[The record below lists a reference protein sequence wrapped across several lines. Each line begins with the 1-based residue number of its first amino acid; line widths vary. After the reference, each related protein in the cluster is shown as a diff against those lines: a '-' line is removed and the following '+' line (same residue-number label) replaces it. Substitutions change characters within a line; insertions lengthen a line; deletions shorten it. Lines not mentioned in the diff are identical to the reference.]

1 MEEIRKMREILER
14 INVFANGSSGLTH
27 IGMYKAMNG
36 IVLVSDNCF
45 GQIASI
51 PFIYYI
57 FSLSYHLYF
66 MRKYMCTLYIVQLC
80 VFVYLCLCEWKKKGD
95 RFMHHSYEMLKQL
108 PFWCF

>member
-66 MRKYMCTLYIVQLC
+66 MRKYMCTLYNY
-80 VFVYLCLCEWKKKGD
+80 VYLCICVCVSGKKG
-95 RFMHHSYEMLKQL
+95 RPLHA
-108 PFWCF
+108 PFL